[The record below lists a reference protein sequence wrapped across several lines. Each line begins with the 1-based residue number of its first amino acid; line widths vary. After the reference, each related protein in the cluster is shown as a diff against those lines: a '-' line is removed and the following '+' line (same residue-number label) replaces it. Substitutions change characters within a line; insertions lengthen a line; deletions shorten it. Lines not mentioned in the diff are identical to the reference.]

1 MKKLNLVDRPDR
13 TVIVH
18 KNDVDYVYLTEKV
31 VYNPEKKR
39 SSPKRIYIGKLND
52 EGKLLPNQNY
62 VDIFGAD
69 EEYVDPY
76 DRGDFISAGLHCA
89 VDDISQKLQLKEL
102 LESIFGENSKK
113 ILDIAMYMISTRDN
127 AIYSFEDYGYCHSL
141 FNGENFTD
149 SSIGRLFDEITA
161 KNIDLFIKSW
171 VNIYAKK
178 MFMSHM
184 IQQT

>member
-1 MKKLNLVDRPDR
+1 M
-13 TVIVH
+13 
-18 KNDVDYVYLTEKV
+18 
-31 VYNPEKKR
+31 
-39 SSPKRIYIGKLND
+39 
-52 EGKLLPNQNY
+52 
-62 VDIFGAD
+62 
-69 EEYVDPY
+69 
-76 DRGDFISAGLHCA
+76 
-89 VDDISQKLQLKEL
+89 
-102 LESIFGENSKK
+102 
-113 ILDIAMYMISTRDN
+113 
-127 AIYSFEDYGYCHSL
+127 YSFEDYGYCHSL